1 MQCILCF
8 LDDTRCYTATVVN
21 TKEKIVVDKFN
32 YINGHT
38 GSREFLNVKENSNH
52 NVIQQPYNN
61 THMINTKVRIEVE
74 NDDQLPF
81 NPNNKR
87 KNKCTNDQSEAAE
100 RINEQIQEFRRKQ
113 SRVFAYKSSCMSRYD
128 EYSSRDI

>member
-1 MQCILCF
+1 MTDLHRDGLVI
-8 LDDTRCYTATVVN
+8 

-38 GSREFLNVKENSNH
+38 GNKEFLNVKENSHH

-61 THMINTKVRIEVE
+61 NYLINTKVRIEVE
-74 NDDQLPF
+74 NNDQLPF

-87 KNKCTNDQSEAAE
+87 KFTNDQSETAE
-100 RINEQIQEFRRKQ
+100 RINKQIQEFRRKQ
-113 SRVFAYKSSCMSRYD
+113 SRVFAYKSSCKVSP
-128 EYSSRDI
+128 